1 MIPWLLIGLVV
12 LVLVAVLWVS
22 QRKRVEGFTADVP
35 TLTAQRQSL
44 QMEGERRFNPLARV
58 QAPLNIIP
66 ADQVQAAVQQ
76 VVPAPTSAT
85 ASLLGLLGI
94 SQVGAADDGTNKQG
108 AGVEQTGMVQ
118 EKINFCESLKSLD
131 CSQLDDPR
139 LAECGICLDG
149 GKDSQG
155 NFHRGGLYISADDQI
170 RANEASNSTG
180 APANYQPTI
189 GSCPPKNFT
198 LVRQACE
205 QRKNQIKCLKAGAAT
220 STNECG
226 QCYAATPGGYQ
237 GLLYVGKKPRSFT
250 ANLNVSHPGGH
261 SNNGAGTIVTYTDAT
276 GAAQT
281 LTIPYSNNQL
291 LDPQVLPLTNVTEGT
306 QLSIA
311 IYGAPMIW
319 CAWLSDPTTGQRT
332 VSIDIGITAMSP
344 ANGYEVAGDKNS
356 GPVASATAEYN
367 SDVWATYKPT
377 VPNTVLFFQRRSET
391 MGGMITAAWYGNT
404 VPQSAN
410 AQGAWVTDQVKGNAG
425 SNTDIAVGNATFG
438 GDPSVGNVKH
448 LWLWFDSGA
457 GPITQEY
464 NTLPASAIYQSATI
478 SATVPASLVPPS
490 YADDVAGC
498 PTGPMVLTEIGA
510 GLMGSHSCFKPDGS
524 FNPVPY
530 CLQELF
536 QAAGGTQKGAGWPA
550 TQDAATALVQMDPTT
565 GQPSLDATT
574 AYLNNQGNIAM
585 YGVTTS
591 GQGVDFNTFKAA
603 AMQMLGT
610 QPLNPCDGPAATTGP
625 QSPECL
631 DYLYRT
637 SGNPGADAAPV
648 DPTSL
653 PYAYCGPAGTIAP
666 LNPDGSVNQ
675 QAAAAANANGSTT
688 NIRQFYQKFFTDTQ
702 SSDFTTQAGAMNSCF
717 GTLIQPPADP
727 PSACPPANPDDWQCL
742 APSQFGQQEVFAV
755 CPTPRVPFSQ
765 AEAVCAQYGAR
776 LATPDEIT
784 AAQASGAQW
793 CACAWAT
800 DGNAYSSM
808 QENIAV
814 NPGCGGPG
822 VRNCGSNA
830 ANSQNLGCITCVG
843 VKPDSDPTGVVMP
856 WFSDPN
862 KATWNNPAATYGMPS
877 STSVP
882 AIRQT
887 PAAQANGIKQ
897 QCASADGQSCYGFPS
912 ADACNAWTQ
921 NQGSVAL
928 NPIPFAFPTGWQNGQ
943 LVNNTDTG
951 QIFFKRN
958 GSNILN
964 YISTCVPCPDG
975 YNVCNSSL
983 FTQTFNSATQAQ
995 QYVVGPDFVCG
1006 DANFIDQSMQA
1017 RS

>member
-1 MIPWLLIGLVV
+1 MISWLLIGL
-12 LVLVAVLWVS
+12 LVFILVGMLWYS
-22 QRKRVEGFTADVP
+22 HRLGLKTEGFTADVP
-35 TLTAQRQSL
+35 TLTAQRQLL
-44 QMEGERRFNPLARV
+44 QMEGERRFNPLASL
-58 QAPLNIIP
+58 QAPRNIIP
-66 ADQVQAAVQQ
+66 ADQVQAAFQQ
-76 VVPAPTSAT
+76 VVPVPTT
-85 ASLLGLLGI
+85 AAHSLLSLLGI

-155 NFHRGGLYISADDQI
+155 NFHRGGMYISADDQI

-180 APANYQPTI
+180 AAANYQPTI

-198 LVRQACE
+198 LARKVCE
-205 QRKNQIKCLKAGAAT
+205 KRKSQIKCLKAGAAT
-220 STNECG
+220 SSNECG

-250 ANLNVSHPGGH
+250 ANLNVSHPGGN
-261 SNNGAGTIVTYTDAT
+261 SNNGAGTVVTYTDIN

-281 LTIPYSNNQL
+281 LTIPYSNNPL
-291 LDPQVLPLTNVTEGT
+291 LDPQVLPLTNVMEGT

-319 CAWLSDPTTGQRT
+319 CAWLSDPATGQRT
-332 VSIDIGITAMSP
+332 VSLDIGITAIAP

-356 GPVASATAEYN
+356 GAVTSATAQYN
-367 SDVWATYKPT
+367 SDVWANYQPT

-404 VPQSAN
+404 VPQSA
-410 AQGAWVTDQVKGNAG
+410 ASQGAWVTDQVKGNAG
-425 SNTDIAVGNATFG
+425 SNTAVAVGNDTFG
-438 GDPSVGNVKH
+438 GDPSPGTVKH
-448 LWLWFDSGA
+448 LWLWFDSGP
-457 GPITQEY
+457 GPITQEG
-464 NTLPASAIYQSATI
+464 NTLPASAISQSLTI

-524 FNPVPY
+524 FNAVPY

-536 QAAGGTQKGAGWPA
+536 QAAGGTQQGSAWPA

-565 GQPSLDATT
+565 GKPSLDATT
-574 AYLNNQGNIAM
+574 AYLNTQGSIAT
-585 YGVTTS
+585 YGVTVS
-591 GQGVDFNTFKAA
+591 GQPVDFNTFKSAS
-603 AMQMLGT
+603 MQMLGT

-637 SGNPGADAAPV
+637 SGNPGQDAAPV

-653 PYAYCGPAGTIAP
+653 PYGYCGPAGTAAP

-675 QAAAAANANGSTT
+675 QAVTAANANGSTT
-688 NIRQFYQKFFTDTQ
+688 NIRQFYQSIYNNTQ
-702 SSDFTTQAGAMNSCF
+702 SSDFVTQAGAMGSCF
-717 GTLIQPPADP
+717 GTTIQPPADP
-727 PSACPPANPDDWQCL
+727 TSACPPANPDDWQCMTP
-742 APSQFGQQEVFAV
+742 AQFGQQEVFEV
-755 CPTPRVPFSQ
+755 CPGGAGNVSFAN
-765 AEAVCAQYGAR
+765 AEATCAQYGAR

-784 AAQASGAQW
+784 AAAAAGAQW
-793 CACAWAT
+793 TNCGWAT
-800 DGNAYSSM
+800 DGNTYQPVSGASS
-808 QENIAV
+808 
-814 NPGCGGPG
+814 GCGAP
-822 VRNCGSNA
+822 NA
-830 ANSQNLGCITCVG
+830 ACVNCMG
-843 VKPDSDPTGVVMP
+843 VKPAPPDPTNTIQP
-856 WFSDPN
+856 FN
-862 KATWNNPAATYGMPS
+862 LQNQWNNPAATYGIPS
-877 STSVP
+877 DTSVP

-897 QCASADGQSCYGFPS
+897 QCASADGQSCYGFSS
-912 ADACNAWTQ
+912 ADACAAWTQ
-921 NQGSVAL
+921 NQSSQTL
-928 NPIPFAFPTGWQNGQ
+928 NPIPFAFPTGWQNGR
-943 LVNNTDTG
+943 LVSNTDTG
-951 QIFFKRN
+951 QIFFNRN

-964 YISTCVPCPDG
+964 YISTCIPCADG
-975 YNVCNSSL
+975 YNVCVPSEITQN
-983 FTQTFNSATQAQ
+983 FTSATQAQ
-995 QYVVGPDFVCG
+995 SYMVGPDFVCG